1 MAADDRK
8 KKIWDHLN
16 QSVGGIKYTASTS
29 KKNSS
34 SPSVTPPVEPAK
46 SYVAPPPAPKV
57 ESRKRRIM
65 DHLNMSSDDFKRVTT
80 DSEKP
85 NKQKIQDHL
94 KKSLG

>member
-16 QSVGGIKYTASTS
+16 QSVGGTKYTSSTS
-29 KKNSS
+29 KKNPL
-34 SPSVTPPVEPAK
+34 SPGITPPLELEKPFV
-46 SYVAPPPAPKV
+46 PPPPVPKV
-57 ESRKRRIM
+57 ENRKRRIM
-65 DHLNMSSDDFKRVTT
+65 DHLNLSSDDFKSVAN
-80 DSEKP
+80 DGEKQ